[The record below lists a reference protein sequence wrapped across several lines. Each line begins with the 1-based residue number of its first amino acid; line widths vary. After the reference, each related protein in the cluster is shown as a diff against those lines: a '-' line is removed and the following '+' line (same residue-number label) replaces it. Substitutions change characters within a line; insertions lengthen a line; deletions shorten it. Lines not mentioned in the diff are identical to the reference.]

1 LRATQSQARLLLTDQ
16 VGEGQVEIGDD
27 TLDLRAGFMEVF
39 FSKMGVKNLR
49 FKPAYNPYT
58 EPSLEIFYPST
69 RTSAGRPIGSSI
81 SGRNMPEL
89 PISTHLPRPSCHEKT
104 SH

>member
-1 LRATQSQARLLLTDQ
+1 LF
-16 VGEGQVEIGDD
+16 
-27 TLDLRAGFMEVF
+27 RAGFMEVF

-49 FKPAYNPYT
+49 FKPAY
-58 EPSLEIFYPST
+58 
-69 RTSAGRPIGSSI
+69 RPIGSSI

-89 PISTHLPRPSCHEKT
+89 PISTHLPRPSCHEKISSDGSASPS